1 MYITWLGQACFKL
14 QDKIGPDGVTLITD
28 PFAAEIGLKVSH
40 FEADIVTVS
49 HDHYD
54 HNNTGA
60 IRGNPFIINSAGEY
74 EIKGVYI
81 EGVEA
86 WHDSQQGGE
95 RGRNIVYRIEME
107 DVSITH
113 LGDLGHI
120 LDTKQLE
127 KLEGTDILLIPVGG
141 KYTINAAKAVEVI
154 SQIEPKIVIPM
165 HYKVPGLK
173 VDIEGVDKFIKE
185 LGIKPRNEEKLKISK
200 KDLPQEDME
209 LVVLSLW
216 K

>member
-1 MYITWLGQACFKL
+1 MYITWLGQSCFKF

-28 PFAAEIGLKVSH
+28 PFAADVGLKVPH

-49 HDHYD
+49 HGHHD

-60 IRGNPFIINSAGEY
+60 IRGNPFIIDTAGEY
-74 EIKGVYI
+74 EIKGVFV
-81 EGVEA
+81 EGVESA
-86 WHDSQQGGE
+86 HDEKNGSE
-95 RGRNIVYRIEME
+95 RGENIIYRIEIE
-107 DVSITH
+107 DISITH
-113 LGDLGHI
+113 LGDLGHV
-120 LDTKQLE
+120 LETKQLE

-154 SQIEPKIVIPM
+154 SQIEPRIVIPM

-173 VDIEGVDKFIKE
+173 VDIDGVEKFIKE

-209 LVVLSLW
+209 LVVLSM
-216 K
+216 

>member
-1 MYITWLGQACFKL
+1 M
-14 QDKIGPDGVTLITD
+14 QDKIGSDGVILVTD
-28 PFAAEIGLKVSH
+28 PYADDVGFKMPH
-40 FEADIVTVS
+40 FEADIATVS
-49 HDHYD
+49 HDHHD
-54 HNNTGA
+54 HNNVGA
-60 IRGNPFIINSAGEY
+60 IRGNPLIINTAGEY
-74 EIKGVYI
+74 ETKSVFV

-86 WHDSQQGGE
+86 WHDDKDGGE
-95 RGRNIVYRIEME
+95 RGHNIIYRIEME
-107 DVSITH
+107 DISITH

-154 SQIEPKIVIPM
+154 SQLEPRIIIPM

-173 VDIEGVDKFIKE
+173 TDIDGVEKFIKE
-185 LGIKPRNEEKLKISK
+185 LGIKPRLEEKLKISK

-209 LVVLSLW
+209 LVVLSL
-216 K
+216 

>member
-1 MYITWLGQACFKL
+1 MYITWLGQSCFKL
-14 QDKIGPDGVTLITD
+14 QDKIGPDGVLLVTD
-28 PFAAEIGLKVSH
+28 PYGDQIGLKMPR

-49 HDHYD
+49 HGHFD

-60 IRGNPFIINSAGEY
+60 IRGHPFIINTAGEY
-74 EIKGVYI
+74 EIKNVFI

-86 WHDSQQGGE
+86 WHDEKSGGE
-95 RGRNIVYRIEME
+95 RGGDIIYRIEME
-107 DVSITH
+107 DISITH

-120 LDTKQLE
+120 LDAKQLE
-127 KLEGTDILLIPVGG
+127 KLKGTDILLIPVGG

-154 SQIEPKIVIPM
+154 SQIEPRIVIPM

-173 VDIEGVDKFIKE
+173 VDIDGVDKFIKE
-185 LGIKPRNEEKLKISK
+185 LGLKPRREEKLKIIK

-209 LVVLSLW
+209 LVVLGL
-216 K
+216 